1 MYDCITIFR
10 DISCVCLVPTWIY
23 LPRLMNIGRYGY
35 GMTNLFRNTAVTS
48 VSVLQ
53 ENCDGVKIFYPKLY
67 ICIFYS
73 KANKSKLKK
82 NIIFFD
88 IFRKKLQW
96 PVTQLGAFNKE
107 QTECHFLQPESNAS
121 FDLFYGNLFSPQCT
135 IEWRLAASCNQRSSK
150 KMLFNVQRMH
160 FI

>member
-1 MYDCITIFR
+1 M
-10 DISCVCLVPTWIY
+10 
-23 LPRLMNIGRYGY
+23 M
-35 GMTNLFRNTAVTS
+35 NLFRNTAVTS
-48 VSVLQ
+48 VSVLPR
-53 ENCDGVKIFYPKLY
+53 NCEILYPEPC

-73 KANKSKLKK
+73 KANKSKLK
-82 NIIFFD
+82 NNSIFID
-88 IFRKKLQW
+88 IWRNSDLSRAT
-96 PVTQLGAFNKE
+96 PGPLYGGEKE
-107 QTECHFLQPESNAS
+107 LYACSQIVHFFSS